1 MFRIFIVIYLGSGML
16 APSIYA
22 NIFGRHMYTF
32 FHIETPKRPRNA
44 LCHCARSHLIYH
56 CPSILSWWQDVDNAL
71 VTRPMPFSMAM
82 AMVFEEHLLIYEV
95 ASESDGC
102 EAETGE

>member
-1 MFRIFIVIYLGSGML
+1 MQISFEGIYTPSFILKL
-16 APSIYA
+16 Q
-22 NIFGRHMYTF
+22 
-32 FHIETPKRPRNA
+32 NA
-44 LCHCARSHLIYH
+44 LVMLFAIVLDRISFTTDRSM
-56 CPSILSWWQDVDNAL
+56 LSWWQDVDNAL

-82 AMVFEEHLLIYEV
+82 TMVFEEHLLIYEV

>member
-1 MFRIFIVIYLGSGML
+1 
-16 APSIYA
+16 
-22 NIFGRHMYTF
+22 
-32 FHIETPKRPRNA
+32 
-44 LCHCARSHLIYH
+44 
-56 CPSILSWWQDVDNAL
+56 
-71 VTRPMPFSMAM
+71 MPFSMAM